1 MVEEKIYYR
10 CVGENSQRQGHRG
23 ESRVDMSHVRRG
35 QRRGRKGIQ
44 VRLPGPAER
53 DLPKESRQKDQIIK
67 MVGLYR
73 AGQSRPLA

>member
-35 QRRGRKGIQ
+35 QRRGREGIQ
-44 VRLPGPAER
+44 VRLPGGS
-53 DLPKESRQKDQIIK
+53 KESRQKDQIIK

-73 AGQSRPLA
+73 EGQSRPLA